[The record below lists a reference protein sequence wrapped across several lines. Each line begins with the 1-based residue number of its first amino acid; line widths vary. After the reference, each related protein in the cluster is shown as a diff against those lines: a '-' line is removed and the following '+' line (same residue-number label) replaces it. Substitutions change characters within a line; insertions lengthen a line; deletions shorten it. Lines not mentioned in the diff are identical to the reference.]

1 MTIRNLLCFIPLCLG
16 CGTVVSEAIV
26 KESELLSRWSFDEGN
41 GTTSV
46 DVTGNGANAN
56 LVGAGWGLGLN
67 AISRS
72 SLDLSDGSSFARVPA
87 HPNLQARVN
96 FSLMLWFKSNGL
108 PSDYSQL
115 LSKRDGMLS
124 PYFLQVEPGG
134 AQIKSI
140 FRFFASYV
148 DNGSFTFDPYRW
160 HLLTSTYD
168 GEKFKSYFL
177 NKDNLIKYKKTDRNT
192 DI

>member
-1 MTIRNLLCFIPLCLG
+1 M
-16 CGTVVSEAIV
+16 
-26 KESELLSRWSFDEGN
+26 
-41 GTTSV
+41 
-46 DVTGNGANAN
+46 
-56 LVGAGWGLGLN
+56 N

-72 SLDLSDGSSFARVPA
+72 SLGLSDGSSFARVPA

-115 LSKRDGMLS
+115 LAKRDGMLS

-168 GEKFKSYFL
+168 GEKFKSYL
-177 NKDNLIKYKKTDRNT
+177 DGVLSGSVLNT
-192 DI
+192 DPVYIENGDLGIGASPDGSNVF